1 MADRVWLE
9 ENQRLGSSRHH
20 PTTSWRKHLVRG
32 RVLLCLAGLA
42 AGCGPKGYIEG
53 IAYHP
58 NGEPLSE
65 VELLVGVGSKT
76 HVVITGRDGTFRI
89 SGIALGSR
97 LIRISFY
104 NSGTG
109 ERYHWEA
116 SVQVGI
122 QGARIT
128 VKFSGTWEG
137 FQESI
142 QAVWRELASGE
153 WESAKKNLEAAAA
166 YAPEGDDGLTCSLA
180 WGWYYLRSGENSQLA
195 KEYFEKAYAAGRAAE
210 AGVGLAAAAAAAGV
224 YSKAVTHLE
233 QALAVEPDL
242 ELDYLQLT
250 NGDLQ
255 VALAGY
261 YLQSG
266 DDVNAVQILEHAV
279 HGASPKGRAVQE
291 QLLLFLAG

>member
-32 RVLLCLAGLA
+32 LVLLCLAGLA

-195 KEYFEKAYAAGRAAE
+195 KEYFERPMLPGEQQKWGRFGRSRSGCR
-210 AGVGLAAAAAAAGV
+210 GVQQGCHPSGT
-224 YSKAVTHLE
+224 S
-233 QALAVEPDL
+233 LAVEPDL